1 MLQIYLGPLVGK
13 PEIQPLA
20 PLIGSVGQI
29 IILLLSCQRVPLSL
43 LLLVP
48 PYVISLHYKNHG
60 NIECDDS
67 DQNLVTSSIP
77 RGVISAIDLDDS
89 ISRSCVE

>member
-1 MLQIYLGPLVGK
+1 MGK

-20 PLIGSVGQI
+20 PLIGSVGQVI
-29 IILLLSCQRVPLSL
+29 VLLLSCQRVPLSL

-48 PYVISLHYKNHG
+48 PHVIPLHDKDHDNVEG
-60 NIECDDS
+60 DNS

-77 RGVISAIDLDDS
+77 RGVISAVDLDDS